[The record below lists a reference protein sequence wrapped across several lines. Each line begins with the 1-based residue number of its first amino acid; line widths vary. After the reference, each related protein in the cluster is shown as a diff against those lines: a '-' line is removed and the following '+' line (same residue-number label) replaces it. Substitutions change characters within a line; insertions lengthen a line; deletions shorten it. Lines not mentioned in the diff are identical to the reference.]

1 MKKFLILIPIVALA
15 AGCETPDKTT
25 AASALGGA
33 ALGAALSS
41 DKDRVQ
47 GAAIGAAAGAI
58 AGTLIGPTSPSSN
71 TCYYRN
77 ARGERFTG
85 PC

>member
-1 MKKFLILIPIVALA
+1 MKKFFVLLPVVAFA
-15 AGCETPDKTT
+15 AGCQNADQTT

-33 ALGAALSS
+33 ALGAAVSS
-41 DKDRVQ
+41 NDDRVQ
-47 GAAIGAAAGAI
+47 GAALGAAAGAV
-58 AGTLIGPTSPSSN
+58 AGTLIGPTGSG

-77 ARGERFTG
+77 TRGQRFTG

>member
-1 MKKFLILIPIVALA
+1 MKKFFLMIPIVVFV
-15 AGCETPDKTT
+15 AGCETADQTT

-33 ALGAALSS
+33 ALGAAVSS
-41 DKDRVQ
+41 DSDRLQ

-58 AGTLIGPTSPSSN
+58 AGTLIGPTGPNSN
-71 TCYYRN
+71 TCWYRN
-77 ARGERFTG
+77 ARGQRFTG